1 MPFTSQYKPFI
12 ESEKSVSKTLIL
24 PRNVYRITSYKY
36 SDGEQKSLSG
46 DKASLVFVTGIFDK
60 KIYCVK
66 ISEVKPDMFFKWLK
80 TIMLKNL
87 KEEDFSN
94 LKLLE
99 NLTIKTDK
107 AGKRLYSTLKGKSII
122 NQNIPSFRTYILP
135 NIKQISLVE
144 FKMEAIEKVYGI
156 KKANIEKK

>member
-1 MPFTSQYKPFI
+1 
-12 ESEKSVSKTLIL
+12 
-24 PRNVYRITSYKY
+24 
-36 SDGEQKSLSG
+36 
-46 DKASLVFVTGIFDK
+46 
-60 KIYCVK
+60 
-66 ISEVKPDMFFKWLK
+66 MFFKWLK

-144 FKMEAIEKVYGI
+144 FKMEEIEKVYGI